1 MCTFQSYILSK
12 CNSNPGNT
20 VYSICDKKLNY
31 ANKIIIYE
39 FVNSSGNSSKHL
51 WPEITSFVLVIHVDK
66 KIIISLHYDTAII
79 GHVLPVELVLS
90 NMLQHL
96 W

>member
-1 MCTFQSYILSK
+1 MKILLNFLVKIVIKNSCVIFDAFSWKNGSVFPKKKRRCEAKVLITSMCTFQSYILSK

-51 WPEITSFVLVIHVDK
+51 
-66 KIIISLHYDTAII
+66 
-79 GHVLPVELVLS
+79 
-90 NMLQHL
+90 
-96 W
+96 